1 MYIPIE
7 LSEVK
12 KFPQGTPTIL
22 IPFRDNE
29 EQQRT
34 AQLTKFVSHMKR
46 YHPDW
51 TVLVVEQSDDGK
63 KFNRGA
69 LLNIGTR
76 IAAAHGVEY
85 VIFHDVDL
93 IPLKVLVPY
102 YTAIPDK
109 PIHIA
114 KVWTSKYD
122 SPDFLGGVLSMSIAD
137 IATINGFPNTFFGWG
152 GEDDAL
158 RNRIKAKKI
167 DVYQPT
173 LRGEG
178 FKELAHVDSRTKT
191 EWKNMQKWEDI
202 AADKR
207 NSTSG
212 VSTVRYKVVATEDLS
227 DRIKKIT
234 VDLK

>member
-1 MYIPIE
+1 MYIPLEI
-7 LSEVK
+7 SEVK
-12 KFPQGTPTIL
+12 RFPQGTPTII
-22 IPFRDNE
+22 IPFRDNA
-29 EQQRT
+29 EQERG

-51 TVLVVEQSDDGK
+51 NVLVIEQSDDGK

-69 LLNIGTR
+69 LLNIGSR
-76 IAAAHGVEY
+76 IAATHNLEY

-93 IPLKVLVPY
+93 IPLSVLVPY

-114 KVWTSKYD
+114 KVWTTKYD
-122 SPDFLGGVLSMSIAD
+122 SPDFLGGVLSMSLAD
-137 IATINGFPNTFFGWG
+137 IKRINGFPNTFFGWG

-158 RNRIKAKKI
+158 RNRIKAKKL

-173 LRGEG
+173 LRGQG
-178 FKELAHVDSRTKT
+178 FKELSHVDSRTKT
-191 EWKNMQKWEDI
+191 EWKNMEKWENL

-207 NSTSG
+207 NPTSG
-212 VSTVRYKVVATEDLS
+212 VKNVRYTVVATEDIS
-227 DRIKKIT
+227 DHIKKIT